1 MGLFD
6 RSSKDKRGTSI
17 ARADELR
24 AKASKAADNNEVE
37 RASELYFL
45 AAEHYRKAHERYWEK
60 HCESWGWSTKARAFR
75 EGSIEE
81 SLKSA
86 EYYDNSIQADNSAL
100 QCIPKD
106 DPSYSITE
114 GNLRFTEGDK
124 YTSLANVEV
133 EKANATAGNKKADH
147 LRRAAGFR
155 LSGAQTMKLAAE
167 ISKRDKSMANY
178 YNRLGISCRDKSGG
192 HYYKGSAEK
201 ELDNWI
207 AALNEFEKAREEREK
222 AIELH
227 KKSLKIRSDKS
238 VKNNLKQD
246 KVWLKTLKKELSR
259 IRKEADAERKS
270 MQAAAETGKPRLD
283 VTLRAVEGMVQNL
296 VSTLS
301 ITVVNAG
308 DGIARDISVRL
319 ESPFFEGENIAA
331 LGSLPPGVTTYAGLS
346 VVPLRAGKPKANL
359 VIMYL
364 DGGNRQFRQKESA
377 MLRVADPEARRPP
390 PMTILNVTG
399 DYLAEGASKVDIR
412 DSVVQRS
419 NIGKDISVKKGIDEG
434 EFKKTMDEHDEKS
447 EERASKLGKGQKELR
462 EDVRRLKVKMR
473 RHFNYLSKDL
483 PYPYDMR
490 KKRGTLIMEFRCAIC
505 EGEVGTIRDRLWTR
519 WLHYGL
525 GSAMIGIGF
534 GALRPEVGIKG
545 LKKLY
550 SDLAGKPMDDLPRDR
565 LFLTQEERDNMVTR
579 LRQEGILDELNYC
592 PECDKWV
599 CGECFDSNEEI
610 CNEHMW

>member
-1 MGLFD
+1 MGLFEG
-6 RSSKDKRGTSI
+6 SSKSKKGNAI
-17 ARADELR
+17 ARGDELR
-24 AKASKAADNNEVE
+24 EKASRLADSNDVE
-37 RASELYFL
+37 RAVELYFE
-45 AAEHYRKAHERYWEK
+45 AAGQYGKAGERYWEK
-60 HCESWGWSTKARAFR
+60 HCESWGWSIKARTL
-75 EGSIEE
+75 EDGSVEE
-81 SLKSA
+81 SRTSA
-86 EYYDNSIQADNSAL
+86 EYYDRAILAGNSAL
-100 QCIPKD
+100 QHID
-106 DPSYSITE
+106 RSDPSYSVTE

-133 EKANATAGNKKADH
+133 EKANATRGKKKADH
-147 LRRAAGFR
+147 LRRASEFR

-167 ISKRDKSMANY
+167 ISKRDKNMANF
-178 YNRLGISCRDKSGG
+178 YNRLGISCRDRSGG
-192 HYYKGSAEK
+192 HYYKGSADR

-207 AALNEFEKAREEREK
+207 ATLNEFEKAKEEREK

-283 VTLRAVEGMVQNL
+283 VTLRAMEGMVQNL

-308 DGIARDISVRL
+308 DGIAGDISVQL
-319 ESPFFEGENIAA
+319 ESPFFEGEKIAA

-364 DGGNRQFRQKESA
+364 DGGKRQFRQKESA

-399 DYLAEGASKVDIR
+399 DYLAEGASKVDIK

-419 NIGKDISVKKGIDEG
+419 NIGKDISVKKGIDE
-434 EFKKTMDEHDEKS
+434 EQFKKTMDEHDEKS
-447 EERASKLGKGQKELR
+447 EKRASKLGKGQKELKK
-462 EDVRRLKVKMR
+462 DVRRLKIKMR
-473 RHFNYLSKDL
+473 RHFNSLSKDL

-490 KKRGTLIMEFRCAIC
+490 KKRGTLIMEFRCALC

-525 GSAMIGIGF
+525 GSAMIGLGF
-534 GALRPEVGIKG
+534 AALRPEVGIKG

-550 SDLAGKPMDDLPRDR
+550 SDLAGKPMDDLPHDR
-565 LFLTQEERDNMVTR
+565 LFLTQEERDKMVTR

-599 CGECFDSNEEI
+599 CGECFDSDEEI
-610 CNEHMW
+610 CNEHLW